1 MKKPKVLLVDDHQM
15 VRDGF
20 KSLLLKEKSCDIIE
34 EAGNGKEALEIL
46 KTKSFDL
53 VLMDISMPEMDGI
66 ECTEKISQLYPQ
78 TKVLAITMQNEEQHI
93 RKMLKAGAAGY
104 ILKNSGKEELLNAI
118 RTILSSENYF
128 SEQAKDVIMRDLL
141 KSEEKKKK
149 VITDIYITNREKD
162 VLKLIV
168 KEFNNQEIA
177 DKLFIS
183 IRTVDAHRRNLLQ
196 KTGSRNAVGLV
207 KFAIETSIFDE

>member
-1 MKKPKVLLVDDHQM
+1 
-15 VRDGF
+15 
-20 KSLLLKEKSCDIIE
+20 
-34 EAGNGKEALEIL
+34 
-46 KTKSFDL
+46 
-53 VLMDISMPEMDGI
+53 MPEMDGI